1 MVLAW
6 SQPGGAVART
16 DVVLTVRY
24 ASAHAAGGPRGIGR
38 FVRYVQYRDAHPD
51 REEVHDLD
59 GLIRYVHHRDRTA
72 PRGQLFDAAG
82 PAGDEQRRD
91 FVHDVA
97 RSTHKL
103 HRAAGPRS
111 TTSDRAVYRFI
122 LSPRDA
128 RGLDLKR
135 LTRTAMSQLAVDTGP
150 GDFPPWIAG
159 EHRNTAH
166 AHVHVILAARREQ
179 ASDAFRT
186 LIITKPRLAR
196 MKQALHLELTRQR
209 DHRLTLSLPSRRQGS
224 PELSLLETVAW
235 TPLAYKSLRD
245 QIHHDAA
252 ARIARLAARAA
263 RRQLHEAERLA
274 RMQRNLW
281 DTDEDRSR
289 VRSLG

>member
-1 MVLAW
+1 M
-6 SQPGGAVART
+6 ART

-24 ASAHAAGGPRGIGR
+24 MSARAAGGPRGIGR

-51 REEVHDLD
+51 CEEVHDLD

-72 PRGQLFDAAG
+72 PRGQLFDVAG

-91 FVHDVA
+91 FVHHVA
-97 RSTHKL
+97 RSTQEL

-111 TTSDRAVYRFI
+111 TTSERAVYRFI

-135 LTRTAMSQLAVDTGP
+135 LTRAAMTQLAADTGP

-179 ASDAFRT
+179 ASGAFRT
-186 LIITKPRLAR
+186 LVITKPRLAR
-196 MKQALHLELTRQR
+196 MKQALHLEMTRQR
-209 DHRLTLSLPSRRQGS
+209 DHRLTLSLPSRRPGR
-224 PELSLLETVAW
+224 PELSLLQTVAW
-235 TPLAYKSLRD
+235 TPLAYKRLRD
-245 QIHHDAA
+245 QIRHDSA
-252 ARIARLAARAA
+252 ARLARLAAGAA
-263 RRQLHEAERLA
+263 RRHRHEAERLA
-274 RMQRNLW
+274 RIRRNLW
-281 DTDEDRSR
+281 DTDEDRAR
-289 VRSLG
+289 IRRLQ

>member
-1 MVLAW
+1 MLTLHYM
-6 SQPGGAVART
+6 SAR
-16 DVVLTVRY
+16 
-24 ASAHAAGGPRGIGR
+24 AAGGSRGIGR

-51 REEVHDLD
+51 GEEVHDLD
-59 GLIRYVHHRDRTA
+59 GLIRYVHHRDRTS

-91 FVHDVA
+91 FVHYVA
-97 RSTHKL
+97 RSTQEL

-111 TTSDRAVYRFI
+111 TTSERAVYQFI

-135 LTRTAMSQLAVDTGP
+135 LTRTAMSQLAANAGP

-179 ASDAFRT
+179 TSGAFRT
-186 LIITKPRLAR
+186 LVITKPRLAH
-196 MKQALHLELTRQR
+196 MKPALHLKMTRQR
-209 DHRLTLSLPSRRQGS
+209 DHRLTLKVPSRRPGR
-224 PELSLLETVAW
+224 PELSLLATVAW
-235 TPLAYKSLRD
+235 TPLAHNRLRD
-245 QIHHDAA
+245 QIHRDPA

-263 RRQLHEAERLA
+263 RRHRHEAERLA
-274 RMQRNLW
+274 RMRRHLW

-289 VRSLG
+289 IRRLR

>member
-1 MVLAW
+1 
-6 SQPGGAVART
+6 VART

-59 GLIRYVHHRDRTA
+59 GLIRYVHHRDRA
-72 PRGQLFDAAG
+72 SPRGQLFDAAG

-91 FVHDVA
+91 FVDYVA
-97 RSTHKL
+97 RSTHEL
-103 HRAAGPRS
+103 HRAARPRS
-111 TTSDRAVYRFI
+111 TTSERAVYQFI

-135 LTRTAMSQLAVDTGP
+135 LTRTAMSRLAADTGR

-166 AHVHVILAARREQ
+166 AHVHVILAARREP
-179 ASDAFRT
+179 ASGDFRT
-186 LIITKPRLAR
+186 LVITKPRLAH
-196 MKQALHLELTRQR
+196 MKEALHLEMTRQR
-209 DHRLTLSLPSRRQGS
+209 DHRLTLSVPSRHPGR

-235 TPLAYKSLRD
+235 TSLAHKPFGD
-245 QIHHDAA
+245 QIQHHSA
-252 ARIARLAARAA
+252 ARVARLAAGAA
-263 RRQLHEAERLA
+263 RRHRHEAERLA
-274 RMQRNLW
+274 RMRRELW

-289 VRSLG
+289 IRRLR